1 MADDSKSSVGSLV
14 SIFSSLK
21 RMKDEPTG
29 VSGSIIKDS
38 ARDDKVDPNLDS
50 NEISRFTK
58 IAKIYAKALQDAAP
72 KPTAERLKD
81 LTPEKQKS
89 LGMGAI
95 SDKTKSVV
103 QPIIDKK
110 DLIGDIFKFLTKAAI
125 AGFAWMMLPKEVKD
139 KIKEVAGNLISGLMD
154 SLKVAFKE
162 YLPTFIKG
170 IKELLFGTSPTT
182 GKGGG
187 VESPGTP
194 GILSTL
200 WNNSGVA
207 GNTRAAQALTKPIF
221 KGIELG
227 KKGISYG
234 KSLFT
239 GSNAVGGVVKDGV
252 KMVGPGTKIVAEESG
267 VMAKAFSKALK
278 YLKVT
283 GKGVYSTSKWLSG
296 LKFLAPLLEAGSG
309 FVYKLEQDKL
319 LDKNSRGEPGGINL
333 DEYQRRMGKKV
344 IDSIGGLSG
353 SLLGPAIIQG
363 VLTGV
368 SGGLLTPLQVAL
380 SPLITFGGAL
390 AGDWAGR
397 KLAGFLTDYVLTDK
411 YTRYIGASFTGTTPT
426 GELQDY
432 IMQNGVITSF
442 SNKDQV
448 LGMKTGGAIDNLLQ
462 DSGSSSHIKKLVVNT
477 TEHNKFTKSAF
488 IEQIKRQDTMIDL
501 LIQLVKKPIGGTTMN
516 TNTPSNVQPSNFR
529 QNYNLQTLIS

>member
-1 MADDSKSSVGSLV
+1 
-14 SIFSSLK
+14 
-21 RMKDEPTG
+21 
-29 VSGSIIKDS
+29 
-38 ARDDKVDPNLDS
+38 
-50 NEISRFTK
+50 
-58 IAKIYAKALQDAAP
+58 
-72 KPTAERLKD
+72 
-81 LTPEKQKS
+81 
-89 LGMGAI
+89 MGAI
-95 SDKTKSVV
+95 SDKTKSIV
-103 QPIIDKK
+103 QPITDKK
-110 DLIGDIFKFLTKAAI
+110 DLIGDIFKFLTNAAI
-125 AGFAWMMLPKEVKD
+125 AGLAWMMLPKEAKD
-139 KIKEVAGNLISGLMD
+139 KIKEIAGNLISGLMD
-154 SLKVAFKE
+154 GLKVAFKE
-162 YLPTFIKG
+162 YLPAFIKSM
-170 IKELLFGTSPTT
+170 KELLFGTSPTM
-182 GKGGG
+182 GKGG
-187 VESPGTP
+187 VESPGTT

-239 GSNAVGGVVKDGV
+239 GSNAVGAVVKDGV

-296 LKFLAPLLEAGSG
+296 LKFLAPLLEVGSG
-309 FVYKLEQDKL
+309 VVYKREQDEL
-319 LDKNSRGEPGGINL
+319 LAKNSRGEPGGINL

-477 TEHNKFTKSAF
+477 TEHNKFTKSAI

-501 LIQLVKKPIGGTTMN
+501 LIQLVKKPTGGTTMN

-529 QNYNLQTLIS
+529 QDYNLQTLIS

>member
-1 MADDSKSSVGSLV
+1 VADDSKSSVGSLV

-38 ARDDKVDPNLDS
+38 TRDDKVDPSLDS

-58 IAKIYAKALQDAAP
+58 IANIYAKALQDAAP

-95 SDKTKSVV
+95 SDKTKSIV
-103 QPIIDKK
+103 QPITDKK
-110 DLIGDIFKFLTKAAI
+110 DLIGDIFKFLTNAAI
-125 AGFAWMMLPKEVKD
+125 AGLAWMMLPKEAKD
-139 KIKEVAGNLISGLMD
+139 KIKEIAGNLISGLMD
-154 SLKVAFKE
+154 GLKVAFKE
-162 YLPTFIKG
+162 YLPAFIKSM
-170 IKELLFGTSPTT
+170 KELLFGTSPTM
-182 GKGGG
+182 GKGG
-187 VESPGTP
+187 VESPGTT

-239 GSNAVGGVVKDGV
+239 GSNAVGAVVKDGV

-296 LKFLAPLLEAGSG
+296 LKFLAPLLEVGSG
-309 FVYKLEQDKL
+309 VVYKREQDEL
-319 LDKNSRGEPGGINL
+319 LAKNSRGEPGGINL

-477 TEHNKFTKSAF
+477 TEHNKFTKSAI

-501 LIQLVKKPIGGTTMN
+501 LIQLVKKPTGGTTMN

-529 QNYNLQTLIS
+529 QDYNLQTLIS